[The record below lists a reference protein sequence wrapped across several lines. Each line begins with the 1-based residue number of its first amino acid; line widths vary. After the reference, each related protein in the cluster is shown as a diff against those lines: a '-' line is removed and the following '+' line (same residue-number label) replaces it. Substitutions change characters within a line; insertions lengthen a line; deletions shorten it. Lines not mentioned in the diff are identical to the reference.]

1 MKKECVDLIK
11 NNPYRLLEPRPFWSA
26 YPKRCF
32 EGPPGHVVHLA
43 CLRLCLRL
51 LGSQVWIIL
60 RDLKVLYTDI
70 NRKKLTWNKIQNSV
84 KSSVCLQMIL
94 SFSWFFFHAQAKEN
108 SALNLRQMTLNF
120 TSVTSVCFCCHNLC
134 QSLILKF
141 KWKIPSSRRFHDF
154 FIYN

>member
-60 RDLKVLYTDI
+60 SDLKVLYTDI
-70 NRKKLTWNKIQNSV
+70 NRKNLTWNKIQNSV
-84 KSSVCLQMIL
+84 KSTVCLQMIL
-94 SFSWFFFHAQAKEN
+94 SSQLIVLARLGEKELSTKFESDDAKFYI
-108 SALNLRQMTLNF
+108 SY
-120 TSVTSVCFCCHNLC
+120 LC
-134 QSLILKF
+134 VFLLSQLVSKF
-141 KWKIPSSRRFHDF
+141 DF
-154 FIYN
+154 EI

>member
-70 NRKKLTWNKIQNSV
+70 NRKNLTWNSKFSQNFCLFTNDTQFQLIFFPRSGERELSV
-84 KSSVCLQMIL
+84 KFASDDAKFYISYLCVFLL
-94 SFSWFFFHAQAKEN
+94 SQLVS
-108 SALNLRQMTLNF
+108 
-120 TSVTSVCFCCHNLC
+120 
-134 QSLILKF
+134 KF
-141 KWKIPSSRRFHDF
+141 DF
-154 FIYN
+154 EI